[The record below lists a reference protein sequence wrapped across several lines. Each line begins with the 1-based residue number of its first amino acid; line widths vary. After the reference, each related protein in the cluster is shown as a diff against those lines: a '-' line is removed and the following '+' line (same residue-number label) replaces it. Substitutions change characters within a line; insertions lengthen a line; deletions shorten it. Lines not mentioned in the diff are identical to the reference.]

1 MEKENIHI
9 IIREHDIPK
18 IIFIVPYRDRR
29 EQQLFFKEHMKMI
42 MSDYKESEYAI
53 FYVHQC
59 DKREFNRGAMKNIGF
74 LFIKQVYP
82 NDYKNITLVFN
93 DVDTMPYNKNFL
105 NYDTF
110 TGNVKHFYGFNF
122 TLGGIVSIKA
132 GDFEKTNGFPNLW
145 AWGYEDNTFQTRVI
159 KSNLKIDR
167 SSFYKFFDDRI
178 MHQNDKD
185 TRTVNKNEYMKY
197 VKRINDGFHTI
208 RDLQFKYDKTTGFIN
223 VINFNVPHEP
233 KPELNKEHDFK
244 NGNVPFKSNHRN
256 PTMKMSL
263 L

>member
-93 DVDTMPYNKNFL
+93 DVDTMLYNKNLKFL
-105 NYDTF
+105 
-110 TGNVKHFYGFNF
+110 
-122 TLGGIVSIKA
+122 L
-132 GDFEKTNGFPNLW
+132 
-145 AWGYEDNTFQTRVI
+145 
-159 KSNLKIDR
+159 
-167 SSFYKFFDDRI
+167 
-178 MHQNDKD
+178 
-185 TRTVNKNEYMKY
+185 
-197 VKRINDGFHTI
+197 
-208 RDLQFKYDKTTGFIN
+208 
-223 VINFNVPHEP
+223 
-233 KPELNKEHDFK
+233 
-244 NGNVPFKSNHRN
+244 
-256 PTMKMSL
+256 
-263 L
+263 